1 MDSNRAA
8 DLLTR
13 IQTANHYITM
23 AVFFVLD
30 FVCFVCLLLFLL
42 FGFCLLIDGGFLF
55 CFILPLFLM
64 FSLLVVVSTTKL
76 RVFKAYYVTSGCAE
90 RMRGGQP
97 MSNELQEKTCVIILR
112 LSSVHAHNYC
122 Q

>member
-8 DLLTR
+8 DLLNR

-42 FGFCLLIDGGFLF
+42 FGFCLLIDGGILF

-64 FSLLVVVSTTKL
+64 FCLLVVVSTTTKYVYVQSLL
-76 RVFKAYYVTSGCAE
+76 RNK
-90 RMRGGQP
+90 RMCRTNAQRTT
-97 MSNELQEKTCVIILR
+97 NEQ
-112 LSSVHAHNYC
+112 
-122 Q
+122 